1 MSLCH
6 VDDFAYLCSAIM
18 ITDFEEYIRQGE
30 PSKAERAQAWRTA
43 IGLQDVDGLK
53 PSAYL
58 IDTAREHIE
67 GDISLR
73 EVRQRI
79 ESYYESR
86 TAREDTG
93 SDERTK
99 EADTVS
105 YRITELLTEQ
115 AFSMTPAE
123 LIRIH
128 RYLFTGIYKFAGRIR
143 DYNITKKEWVLD
155 GGTVI
160 YAGAGLITETLEYDI
175 STERVFS
182 YEGLTADEAVRHIA
196 RFISNLWQV
205 HPFGEG
211 NTRTTAVFLIKYLRS
226 FGFNVGNDTF
236 ERHSWFFR
244 NALVRANYND
254 LKNGITATTEPL
266 ERFLRHLLLN
276 EEADLRNRTLHIKAD
291 GLTVR
296 NEPLKHD
303 LKVQNEPLNN
313 LTGKASLTEI
323 AVLQLIA
330 KNPSVKIEE
339 MSANTKKSRSTIKR
353 AIDRLR
359 EKGIIE
365 RTGAKKNGSWKIL
378 NGNEH

>member
-1 MSLCH
+1 
-6 VDDFAYLCSAIM
+6 M

-30 PSKAERAQAWRTA
+30 PSRAERAQAWRTA

-86 TAREDTG
+86 TEREDTG

-105 YRITELLTEQ
+105 YRITELLAEQ

-175 STERVFS
+175 STERDFS
-182 YEGLTADEAVRHIA
+182 YDGLTADEAVRHIA
-196 RFISNLWQV
+196 RFISNLWQI

-276 EEADLRNRTLHIKAD
+276 EEADLRNKTLHIKAD
-291 GLTVR
+291 GLKVR
-296 NEPLKHD
+296 NEPLKPN
-303 LKVQNEPLNN
+303 LKAQNEPLNN

-330 KNPSVKIEE
+330 ENPSVKIEE
-339 MSANTKKSRSTIKR
+339 MAANTKKSRSTIKR

-365 RTGAKKNGSWKIL
+365 RTGAKKNGFWRIL

>member
-1 MSLCH
+1 M
-6 VDDFAYLCSAIM
+6 
-18 ITDFEEYIRQGE
+18 DFEEYIRQGE
-30 PSKAERAQAWRTA
+30 PSRAERAQAWRTA

-58 IDTAREHIE
+58 IDIAREHIE

-99 EADTVS
+99 EAD
-105 YRITELLTEQ
+105 
-115 AFSMTPAE
+115 
-123 LIRIH
+123 
-128 RYLFTGIYKFAGRIR
+128 
-143 DYNITKKEWVLD
+143 
-155 GGTVI
+155 
-160 YAGAGLITETLEYDI
+160 
-175 STERVFS
+175 
-182 YEGLTADEAVRHIA
+182 
-196 RFISNLWQV
+196 
-205 HPFGEG
+205 
-211 NTRTTAVFLIKYLRS
+211 
-226 FGFNVGNDTF
+226 
-236 ERHSWFFR
+236 
-244 NALVRANYND
+244 
-254 LKNGITATTEPL
+254 
-266 ERFLRHLLLN
+266 
-276 EEADLRNRTLHIKAD
+276 LRNRTLHIKAD
-291 GLTVR
+291 GLKVR

-313 LTGKASLTEI
+313 LTEKASLTEI

-330 KNPSVKIEE
+330 ENPSVKIEE

>member
-1 MSLCH
+1 M
-6 VDDFAYLCSAIM
+6 M
-18 ITDFEEYIRQGE
+18 DFEEYIRQGE
-30 PSKAERAQAWRTA
+30 PSRAERAQAWRTA

-79 ESYYESR
+79 ESYYENR

-105 YRITELLTEQ
+105 YRITELLAEQ
-115 AFSMTPAE
+115 AF
-123 LIRIH
+123 
-128 RYLFTGIYKFAGRIR
+128 
-143 DYNITKKEWVLD
+143 
-155 GGTVI
+155 
-160 YAGAGLITETLEYDI
+160 GAGLITETLEYDI
-175 STERVFS
+175 STERDFS

-196 RFISNLWQV
+196 RFISNLWQI

-236 ERHSWFFR
+236 DRHSWFFR

-291 GLTVR
+291 GLKVR
-296 NEPLKHD
+296 NEPLKSN

-330 KNPSVKIEE
+330 ENPSVKIEE
-339 MSANTKKSRSTIKR
+339 MAANTKKSRSTIKR

-359 EKGIIE
+359 ENGIIE

-378 NGNEH
+378 NCNEH

>member
-1 MSLCH
+1 M
-6 VDDFAYLCSAIM
+6 
-18 ITDFEEYIRQGE
+18 TDFEEYIRQGE
-30 PSKAERAQAWRTA
+30 PSRAERAQAWRTA

-53 PSAYL
+53 PSTYL

-67 GDISLR
+67 GKITLHD
-73 EVRQRI
+73 VRQRI

-86 TAREDTG
+86 TARETTD
-93 SDERTK
+93 DERTK

-105 YRITELLTEQ
+105 YRITELLAEQ
-115 AFSMTPAE
+115 TFSMSPAE

-160 YAGAGLITETLEYDI
+160 YAGAGLIMDTLEYDI
-175 STERVFS
+175 SIERNFS
-182 YEGLTADEAVRHIA
+182 YGGLSADEAVSHIA
-196 RFISNLWQV
+196 RFISGLWQI

-211 NTRTTAVFLIKYLRS
+211 NTRTTAVFLIKYLRN
-226 FGFNVGNDTF
+226 FGFNVENDTF

-244 NALVRANYND
+244 NALARANYND

-266 ERFLRHLLLN
+266 ERFLRHLILN
-276 EEADLRNRTLHIKAD
+276 EKADLRNRTLHIKAD
-291 GLTVR
+291 K
-296 NEPLKHD
+296 NEPLNTD
-303 LKVQNEPLNN
+303 LKVQNGPLNH
-313 LTGKASLTEI
+313 LAGKVSLVEM

-330 KNPSVKIEE
+330 DNPSIKIEDI
-339 MSANTKKSRSTIKR
+339 ATNTKKSRSTIKR

-365 RTGAKKNGSWKIL
+365 RSGAKKNGSWKIL
-378 NGNEH
+378 NDRQ

>member
-1 MSLCH
+1 M
-6 VDDFAYLCSAIM
+6 
-18 ITDFEEYIRQGE
+18 DFEEYIRQGE
-30 PSKAERAQAWRTA
+30 PSRAERAQAWRTA

-143 DYNITKKEWVLD
+143 NYNITKKEWVLD

-175 STERVFS
+175 STERDFS
-182 YEGLTADEAVRHIA
+182 YKGLTADEAVRHIA

-226 FGFNVGNDTF
+226 FGSNVGNDTF
-236 ERHSWFFR
+236 ERHSRFFR

-296 NEPLKHD
+296 NEPL
-303 LKVQNEPLNN
+303 NN

-339 MSANTKKSRSTIKR
+339 MAANTKKSRSTIKR

>member
-1 MSLCH
+1 M
-6 VDDFAYLCSAIM
+6 
-18 ITDFEEYIRQGE
+18 TDFEEYIRQGE
-30 PSKAERAQAWRTA
+30 PSRAERAQAWRTA

-67 GDISLR
+67 GEITLQD
-73 EVRQRI
+73 VRQRI

-86 TAREDTG
+86 TARETTD
-93 SDERTK
+93 DERTK

-105 YRITELLTEQ
+105 YRITELLAEQ
-115 AFSMTPAE
+115 TFSMSPAE

-155 GGTVI
+155 GGTVT
-160 YAGAGLITETLEYDI
+160 YAGAGLITDTLEYDI
-175 STERVFS
+175 STEREFS
-182 YEGLTADEAVRHIA
+182 YEGLSADEAVSHIA
-196 RFISNLWQV
+196 RFISGLWQI

-211 NTRTTAVFLIKYLRS
+211 NTRTTAVFLIKYLRN
-226 FGFNVGNDTF
+226 FGFNVENDTF

-266 ERFLRHLLLN
+266 ERFLRHLILN
-276 EEADLRNRTLHIKAD
+276 EKADLRNRTLHIKAD
-291 GLTVR
+291 TLKVQ
-296 NEPLKHD
+296 NELLNPG
-303 LKVQNEPLNN
+303 LKVQNEPLKH
-313 LTGKASLTEI
+313 LTGEASLVEI
-323 AVLQLIA
+323 AVLQVIA
-330 KNPSVKIEE
+330 DNPSIKIENI
-339 MSANTKKSRSTIKR
+339 ATHIKKSRSTIKR

-359 EKGIIE
+359 ERGIIE

-378 NGNEH
+378 DYNEH

>member
-1 MSLCH
+1 M
-6 VDDFAYLCSAIM
+6 
-18 ITDFEEYIRQGE
+18 DFEEYIRQGE
-30 PSKAERAQAWRTA
+30 PSRAERAQAWRTA
-43 IGLQDVDGLK
+43 IGLQEVDGLK

-86 TAREDTG
+86 TAREDTD
-93 SDERTK
+93 DERTK

-105 YRITELLTEQ
+105 YRITELLAEQ

-143 DYNITKKEWVLD
+143 DYNITKREWVLD
-155 GGTVI
+155 GNTVI

-175 STERVFS
+175 ATERDFS

-196 RFISNLWQV
+196 RFISNLWQI

-211 NTRTTAVFLIKYLRS
+211 NTRTTAVFLIKYLRN

-236 ERHSWFFR
+236 ERYSWFFR

-276 EEADLRNRTLHIKAD
+276 EKADLRNRTLHIKAE
-291 GLTVR
+291 GLKVQD
-296 NEPLKHD
+296 EPLIPN

-313 LTGKASLTEI
+313 LTGKVSLIEI

-330 KNPSVKIEE
+330 ENPSVKIEE
-339 MSANTKKSRSTIKR
+339 MAANIKKSRSTIKR

-359 EKGIIE
+359 GKGVIE
-365 RTGAKKNGSWKIL
+365 RSGAKKNGYWTIL

>member
-1 MSLCH
+1 
-6 VDDFAYLCSAIM
+6 
-18 ITDFEEYIRQGE
+18 
-30 PSKAERAQAWRTA
+30 
-43 IGLQDVDGLK
+43 
-53 PSAYL
+53 
-58 IDTAREHIE
+58 
-67 GDISLR
+67 
-73 EVRQRI
+73 
-79 ESYYESR
+79 
-86 TAREDTG
+86 
-93 SDERTK
+93 
-99 EADTVS
+99 
-105 YRITELLTEQ
+105 
-115 AFSMTPAE
+115 MTPAE

-175 STERVFS
+175 STERDFS
-182 YEGLTADEAVRHIA
+182 YEGLTAGEAVRHIA
-196 RFISNLWQV
+196 RFISNLWQI

-236 ERHSWFFR
+236 DRHSWFFR

-276 EEADLRNRTLHIKAD
+276 ED
-291 GLTVR
+291 
-296 NEPLKHD
+296 
-303 LKVQNEPLNN
+303 EPLNN

-330 KNPSVKIEE
+330 ENPSVKIEE
-339 MSANTKKSRSTIKR
+339 MAANTKKSRSTIKR

-359 EKGIIE
+359 ENGIIE

-378 NGNEH
+378 NCNEH

>member
-30 PSKAERAQAWRTA
+30 PSRAERAQAWRTA

-67 GDISLR
+67 GDISLL

-99 EADTVS
+99 EAD
-105 YRITELLTEQ
+105 
-115 AFSMTPAE
+115 
-123 LIRIH
+123 
-128 RYLFTGIYKFAGRIR
+128 
-143 DYNITKKEWVLD
+143 
-155 GGTVI
+155 
-160 YAGAGLITETLEYDI
+160 
-175 STERVFS
+175 
-182 YEGLTADEAVRHIA
+182 
-196 RFISNLWQV
+196 
-205 HPFGEG
+205 
-211 NTRTTAVFLIKYLRS
+211 
-226 FGFNVGNDTF
+226 
-236 ERHSWFFR
+236 
-244 NALVRANYND
+244 
-254 LKNGITATTEPL
+254 
-266 ERFLRHLLLN
+266 
-276 EEADLRNRTLHIKAD
+276 LRNRTLHIKAD
-291 GLTVR
+291 GLKVR
-296 NEPLKHD
+296 
-303 LKVQNEPLNN
+303 NEPLNN
-313 LTGKASLTEI
+313 LTGKVSFTEI

-330 KNPSVKIEE
+330 ENPSVKIEE
-339 MSANTKKSRSTIKR
+339 IAANTKKSRSTIKR

>member
-1 MSLCH
+1 MT
-6 VDDFAYLCSAIM
+6 M
-18 ITDFEEYIRQGE
+18 DFEEYIRQGE
-30 PSKAERAQAWRTA
+30 PSRAERAQAWRTA

-99 EADTVS
+99 EAD
-105 YRITELLTEQ
+105 
-115 AFSMTPAE
+115 
-123 LIRIH
+123 
-128 RYLFTGIYKFAGRIR
+128 
-143 DYNITKKEWVLD
+143 
-155 GGTVI
+155 
-160 YAGAGLITETLEYDI
+160 
-175 STERVFS
+175 
-182 YEGLTADEAVRHIA
+182 
-196 RFISNLWQV
+196 
-205 HPFGEG
+205 
-211 NTRTTAVFLIKYLRS
+211 
-226 FGFNVGNDTF
+226 
-236 ERHSWFFR
+236 
-244 NALVRANYND
+244 
-254 LKNGITATTEPL
+254 
-266 ERFLRHLLLN
+266 
-276 EEADLRNRTLHIKAD
+276 LRNRTLHIKAD
-291 GLTVR
+291 G
-296 NEPLKHD
+296 

-313 LTGKASLTEI
+313 LTGKAFLTEI

-330 KNPSVKIEE
+330 ENPSVKIEE
-339 MSANTKKSRSTIKR
+339 MAANTKKSRSTIKR

-359 EKGIIE
+359 ENGIIE

>member
-30 PSKAERAQAWRTA
+30 PSRAERAQAWRTA

-58 IDTAREHIE
+58 IDIAREHIE

-128 RYLFTGIYKFAGRIR
+128 RYLFTGIYKFAGSIR

-175 STERVFS
+175 STERDFS

-296 NEPLKHD
+296 NEPLKYD

-330 KNPSVKIEE
+330 ENPSVKIEE

>member
-1 MSLCH
+1 M
-6 VDDFAYLCSAIM
+6 
-18 ITDFEEYIRQGE
+18 TDFEEYIRQGE
-30 PSKAERAQAWRTA
+30 PSRAERAQAWRTA

-67 GDISLR
+67 GEITLQD
-73 EVRQRI
+73 VRQRI

-86 TAREDTG
+86 TARETTD
-93 SDERTK
+93 DERTK

-105 YRITELLTEQ
+105 YRITELLAEQ
-115 AFSMTPAE
+115 TFSMSPAE

-175 STERVFS
+175 STERDFS
-182 YEGLTADEAVRHIA
+182 YKGLTADEAVRHIA

-236 ERHSWFFR
+236 EKHSWFFR
-244 NALVRANYND
+244 NSLVRANYND
-254 LKNGITATTEPL
+254 LKKGITATTEPL

-276 EEADLRNRTLHIKAD
+276 EEADLRNRTLHIKVD
-291 GLTVR
+291 GPKVR
-296 NEPLKHD
+296 
-303 LKVQNEPLNN
+303 NEPLNN
-313 LTGKASLTEI
+313 LTEKASLTEI

-330 KNPSVKIEE
+330 ENPSVKIEE
-339 MSANTKKSRSTIKR
+339 MAADTKKSRSTIKR

>member
-30 PSKAERAQAWRTA
+30 PSRAERAQAWRTA

-58 IDTAREHIE
+58 IDIAREHIE

-99 EADTVS
+99 EAD
-105 YRITELLTEQ
+105 
-115 AFSMTPAE
+115 
-123 LIRIH
+123 
-128 RYLFTGIYKFAGRIR
+128 
-143 DYNITKKEWVLD
+143 
-155 GGTVI
+155 
-160 YAGAGLITETLEYDI
+160 
-175 STERVFS
+175 
-182 YEGLTADEAVRHIA
+182 
-196 RFISNLWQV
+196 
-205 HPFGEG
+205 
-211 NTRTTAVFLIKYLRS
+211 
-226 FGFNVGNDTF
+226 
-236 ERHSWFFR
+236 
-244 NALVRANYND
+244 
-254 LKNGITATTEPL
+254 
-266 ERFLRHLLLN
+266 
-276 EEADLRNRTLHIKAD
+276 LRNRTLHIKAD

-296 NEPLKHD
+296 NEPLKYD

-323 AVLQLIA
+323 AVLQLIEE
-330 KNPSVKIEE
+330 NPSVKIEE
-339 MSANTKKSRSTIKR
+339 MAANTKKSRSTIKR

>member
-1 MSLCH
+1 MT
-6 VDDFAYLCSAIM
+6 M
-18 ITDFEEYIRQGE
+18 NFEEYIREGE
-30 PSKAERAQAWRTA
+30 PSRAERAQAWRTA

-86 TAREDTG
+86 TAREDAG

-105 YRITELLTEQ
+105 YRITELLAEQ

-160 YAGAGLITETLEYDI
+160 YAGAGLITDTLEYDI
-175 STERVFS
+175 STERDFS

-196 RFISNLWQV
+196 RFISNL
-205 HPFGEG
+205 
-211 NTRTTAVFLIKYLRS
+211 
-226 FGFNVGNDTF
+226 
-236 ERHSWFFR
+236 SWFFR

-291 GLTVR
+291 GLKVR
-296 NEPLKHD
+296 NEPLKSN

-330 KNPSVKIEE
+330 ENPSVKIEE
-339 MSANTKKSRSTIKR
+339 MAADTKKSRSTIKR

>member
-1 MSLCH
+1 MT
-6 VDDFAYLCSAIM
+6 M
-18 ITDFEEYIRQGE
+18 DFEEYIRQGE
-30 PSKAERAQAWRTA
+30 PSRAERAQAWRTA

-93 SDERTK
+93 NDERTK

-105 YRITELLTEQ
+105 YRITELLAEQ

-175 STERVFS
+175 STERDFS

-196 RFISNLWQV
+196 
-205 HPFGEG
+205 G

-236 ERHSWFFR
+236 DRHSWFFR

-330 KNPSVKIEE
+330 ENPSVKIEE
-339 MSANTKKSRSTIKR
+339 MAADTKKSRSTIKR

>member
-30 PSKAERAQAWRTA
+30 PSRAERAQAWRTA

-175 STERVFS
+175 STERDFS

>member
-30 PSKAERAQAWRTA
+30 PSRAERAQAWRTA

-105 YRITELLTEQ
+105 YRITELLAEQ

-175 STERVFS
+175 STERDFS

-196 RFISNLWQV
+196 RFISNLWQI

-236 ERHSWFFR
+236 ERH
-244 NALVRANYND
+244 
-254 LKNGITATTEPL
+254 
-266 ERFLRHLLLN
+266 
-276 EEADLRNRTLHIKAD
+276 
-291 GLTVR
+291 
-296 NEPLKHD
+296 
-303 LKVQNEPLNN
+303 
-313 LTGKASLTEI
+313 
-323 AVLQLIA
+323 
-330 KNPSVKIEE
+330 
-339 MSANTKKSRSTIKR
+339 
-353 AIDRLR
+353 
-359 EKGIIE
+359 
-365 RTGAKKNGSWKIL
+365 
-378 NGNEH
+378 

>member
-1 MSLCH
+1 M
-6 VDDFAYLCSAIM
+6 IM
-18 ITDFEEYIRQGE
+18 DFEEYIRQGE
-30 PSKAERAQAWRTA
+30 PSRAERAQAWRTA

-67 GDISLR
+67 GEITLQD
-73 EVRQRI
+73 VRQRI

-86 TAREDTG
+86 TARETTD
-93 SDERTK
+93 DERTK

-105 YRITELLTEQ
+105 YRITELLAEQ
-115 AFSMTPAE
+115 TFSMSPAE

-155 GGTVI
+155 GGTVT
-160 YAGAGLITETLEYDI
+160 YAGAGLITDTLEYDI
-175 STERVFS
+175 STEREFS
-182 YEGLTADEAVRHIA
+182 YEGLSADEAVSHIA
-196 RFISNLWQV
+196 RFISGLWQI

-211 NTRTTAVFLIKYLRS
+211 NTRTTAVFLIKYLRN
-226 FGFNVGNDTF
+226 FGFNVENDTF

-266 ERFLRHLLLN
+266 ERFLRHLILN
-276 EEADLRNRTLHIKAD
+276 EKADLRNRTLHIKAD
-291 GLTVR
+291 T
-296 NEPLKHD
+296 
-303 LKVQNEPLNN
+303 LKVQNEPLNPGLKVQN
-313 LTGKASLTEI
+313 EPLKHLTGEASLVEI
-323 AVLQLIA
+323 AVLQVIA
-330 KNPSVKIEE
+330 DNPSIKIENI
-339 MSANTKKSRSTIKR
+339 ATHIKKSRSTIKR

-378 NGNEH
+378 DYNEH

>member
-1 MSLCH
+1 M
-6 VDDFAYLCSAIM
+6 
-18 ITDFEEYIRQGE
+18 TDFEEYIRQGE
-30 PSKAERAQAWRTA
+30 PSRAERAQAWRTA

-67 GDISLR
+67 GKITLHD
-73 EVRQRI
+73 VRQRI

-86 TAREDTG
+86 TARETTD
-93 SDERTK
+93 DERTK

-105 YRITELLTEQ
+105 YRITELLAEQ
-115 AFSMTPAE
+115 TFSMSPAE

-160 YAGAGLITETLEYDI
+160 YAGAGLIMDTLEYDI
-175 STERVFS
+175 SIERNFS
-182 YEGLTADEAVRHIA
+182 YGGLSADEAVSHIA
-196 RFISNLWQV
+196 RFISGLWQI

-211 NTRTTAVFLIKYLRS
+211 NTRTTAVFLIKYLRN
-226 FGFNVGNDTF
+226 FGFNVENDTF

-244 NALVRANYND
+244 NALARANYND

-266 ERFLRHLLLN
+266 ERFLRHLILN
-276 EEADLRNRTLHIKAD
+276 EKADLRNRTLHIKAD
-291 GLTVR
+291 K
-296 NEPLKHD
+296 NEPLNTD
-303 LKVQNEPLNN
+303 LKVQNGPLNH
-313 LTGKASLTEI
+313 LAGKVSLVEM

-330 KNPSVKIEE
+330 DNPSIKIEDI
-339 MSANTKKSRSTIKR
+339 ATNTKKSRSTIKR

-365 RTGAKKNGSWKIL
+365 RSGAKKNGSWKIL
-378 NGNEH
+378 DNNEH

>member
-1 MSLCH
+1 M
-6 VDDFAYLCSAIM
+6 
-18 ITDFEEYIRQGE
+18 TDFEEYIRQGE
-30 PSKAERAQAWRTA
+30 PSRAERAQAWRTA

-67 GDISLR
+67 GEITLQ

-86 TAREDTG
+86 TARETTD
-93 SDERTK
+93 DERTK

-105 YRITELLTEQ
+105 YRITELLAEQ
-115 AFSMTPAE
+115 TFSMSPAE

-160 YAGAGLITETLEYDI
+160 YAGAGLIMDTLEYDI
-175 STERVFS
+175 SIERNFS
-182 YEGLTADEAVRHIA
+182 YGGLSADEAVSHIA
-196 RFISNLWQV
+196 RFISGLWQI

-211 NTRTTAVFLIKYLRS
+211 NTRTTAVFLIKYLRN
-226 FGFNVGNDTF
+226 FRFNVENDTF

-244 NALVRANYND
+244 NALARANYND

-266 ERFLRHLLLN
+266 ERFLRHLILN
-276 EEADLRNRTLHIKAD
+276 EKADLRNRTLHIKAD
-291 GLTVR
+291 I
-296 NEPLKHD
+296 
-303 LKVQNEPLNN
+303 LKVQNEPLKH
-313 LTGKASLTEI
+313 LTGEVSLVEI

-330 KNPSVKIEE
+330 DNPSIKIEDI
-339 MSANTKKSRSTIKR
+339 AINTKKSRSTIKR

-365 RTGAKKNGSWKIL
+365 RSGAKKNGSWKIL
-378 NGNEH
+378 NDRQ

>member
-30 PSKAERAQAWRTA
+30 PSRAERAQAWRTA

-79 ESYYESR
+79 ESYYENR

-105 YRITELLTEQ
+105 YRITELLAEQ

-175 STERVFS
+175 STERDFS

-236 ERHSWFFR
+236 DRHSWFFR

-291 GLTVR
+291 GLKVR
-296 NEPLKHD
+296 NGPLKSN

-330 KNPSVKIEE
+330 ENPSVKIEE
-339 MSANTKKSRSTIKR
+339 MAANTKKSRSTIKR

>member
-1 MSLCH
+1 M
-6 VDDFAYLCSAIM
+6 
-18 ITDFEEYIRQGE
+18 DFEEYIRQGE
-30 PSKAERAQAWRTA
+30 PSRAERAQAWRTA

-175 STERVFS
+175 STERDFS

-196 RFISNLWQV
+196 RFISNLWQI

-211 NTRTTAVFLIKYLRS
+211 NTRTTAVFLIKYLRN
-226 FGFNVGNDTF
+226 FGFNVENDTF

-254 LKNGITATTEPL
+254 LKNGITATAEPL
-266 ERFLRHLLLN
+266 ERFLRYLILN
-276 EEADLRNRTLHIKAD
+276 EKADLRNRTLHIKAD
-291 GLTVR
+291 TLKVQNG
-296 NEPLKHD
+296 PLNTD
-303 LKVQNEPLNN
+303 LKVQNGPLNH
-313 LTGKASLTEI
+313 LAGKVSLVEM

-330 KNPSVKIEE
+330 DNASIKIEDI
-339 MSANTKKSRSTIKR
+339 ATNTKKSRSTIKR

-365 RTGAKKNGSWKIL
+365 RSGAKKNGSWKIL
-378 NGNEH
+378 NDRQ